1 MTNAVD
7 AILADARRAIIKR
20 ERLAAQLRL
29 ADKELNDLT
38 QRYRN
43 EAKVWITS
51 PVMLRHAVEA
61 RIGKKLTA

>member
-1 MTNAVD
+1 MTSTVD
-7 AILADARRAIIKR
+7 AILADARRAIVKR

-61 RIGKKLTA
+61 RICKKLTA